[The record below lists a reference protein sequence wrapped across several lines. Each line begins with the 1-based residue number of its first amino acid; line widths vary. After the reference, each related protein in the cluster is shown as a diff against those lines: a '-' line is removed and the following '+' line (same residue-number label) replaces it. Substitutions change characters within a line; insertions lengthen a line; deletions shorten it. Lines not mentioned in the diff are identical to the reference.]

1 MDQVPRYFET
11 EPKTTIISKGSR
23 EVLMKKGGT
32 SHKRFTVTFAIT
44 GDGKF
49 LFSHI
54 LFSNLKNKPTIHAD
68 VLVDVNKTG
77 MWNPEILLDYV
88 RKTLLTRVE
97 TSFLFFLLSIH
108 MIVMSNLQIQRSWR
122 NTTYMLL

>member
-49 LFSHI
+49 LKPHI